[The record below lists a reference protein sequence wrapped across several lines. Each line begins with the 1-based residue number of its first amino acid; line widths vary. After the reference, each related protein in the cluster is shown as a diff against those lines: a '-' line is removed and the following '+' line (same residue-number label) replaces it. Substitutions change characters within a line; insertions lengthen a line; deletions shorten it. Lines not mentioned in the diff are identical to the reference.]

1 MSMAMSMETSE
12 TSGAT
17 PIHKLPNTFSAPGNT
32 KNPVQTQFQQGKM
45 PQYSPQISQGPGPG
59 PGQTQSFG
67 PQDQNIQIN
76 IHEPSIQPRQYQ
88 PQPQQ
93 QNTNFNQTHNPNN
106 QPNQIPDHQM
116 KGIMT
121 AIHGGNDYDM
131 QGQGPAQSQV
141 YYTHIQQQGNL
152 QSRDIPMSQ
161 QMLIQD
167 EQTQPNYVPEQ
178 EPNKK
183 TKTVRFVEEAN
194 EKMKVQEENNKTTR
208 RQVIVFDEILDAIH
222 IPIILALLFVVFQMP
237 SINTK
242 LYAFMP
248 SLFLKEGKVGVSG
261 MAVKGVLFA
270 GLYVV
275 LNQLVLFLTSL

>member
-1 MSMAMSMETSE
+1 MSMETSE

-32 KNPVQTQFQQGKM
+32 KIPVQTQFQQGQM
-45 PQYSPQISQGPGPG
+45 PQYSPQISQGQG
-59 PGQTQSFG
+59 PGQTFG

-76 IHEPSIQPRQYQ
+76 IHEPSVQPIQYQ
-88 PQPQQ
+88 PHQQQ

-116 KGIMT
+116 RGIMT

-131 QGQGPAQSQV
+131 QGQGQSQI
-141 YYTHIQQQGNL
+141 YSTQQQGNL

-183 TKTVRFVEEAN
+183 AKTVRFVEEAN
-194 EKMKVQEENNKTTR
+194 EKMKVQEENSKSTR

-261 MAVKGVLFA
+261 MAVKGLLFA
-270 GLYVV
+270 GLYVL
-275 LNQLVLFLTSL
+275 LNQVVLFLTSL

>member
-1 MSMAMSMETSE
+1 MSMETSE

-32 KNPVQTQFQQGKM
+32 KNPVQTQFQQGQM
-45 PQYSPQISQGPGPG
+45 PQYSPQISQGQGQGQGQGP
-59 PGQTQSFG
+59 TFG

-76 IHEPSIQPRQYQ
+76 IHEPSVQPRQYQ
-88 PQPQQ
+88 SQQ

-116 KGIMT
+116 RGIMT

-131 QGQGPAQSQV
+131 QGQGQCQSQGQI
-141 YYTHIQQQGNL
+141 YSTQQQGNL

-183 TKTVRFVEEAN
+183 AKTVKFVEEAN
-194 EKMKVQEENNKTTR
+194 EKMKVQEENSKSTR

-248 SLFLKEGKVGVSG
+248 SLFLKEGRVGVSG

-275 LNQLVLFLTSL
+275 LNQVVLFLTSL